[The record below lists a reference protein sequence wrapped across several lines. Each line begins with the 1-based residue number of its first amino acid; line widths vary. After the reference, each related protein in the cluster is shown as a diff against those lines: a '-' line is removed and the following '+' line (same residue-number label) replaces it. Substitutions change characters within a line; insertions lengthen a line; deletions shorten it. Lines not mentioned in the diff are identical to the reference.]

1 MTYTGRLCAD
11 KGALGAQCLVPC
23 CFVVLFYVFTGFAFF
38 VRGSS
43 RSWWLLMGPGDR
55 PTEMADAVFCGGV
68 PREKM
73 GFHGGIA
80 LGSAELFLRVGRP
93 DVFLDVGG
101 TN

>member
-1 MTYTGRLCAD
+1 
-11 KGALGAQCLVPC
+11 
-23 CFVVLFYVFTGFAFF
+23 
-38 VRGSS
+38 
-43 RSWWLLMGPGDR
+43 MGPGDH